1 MEDLAEK
8 RYVVFK
14 LNSEEYGIEITNVR
28 KITEYNELTKVQ
40 NSYNFI
46 DVIINLRGN
55 AVPVIN

>member
-1 MEDLAEK
+1 MEDLAGK
-8 RYVVFK
+8 WYVVFK

-28 KITEYNELTKVQ
+28 EITEYNELTKVQ

-55 AVPVIN
+55 AVPAIN